1 MSMEPFVVKV
11 GMRKTNRC
19 DAGRGGVSEHGTFC
33 SEGWDEENQQV

>member
-19 DAGRGGVSEHGTFC
+19 GFDLSDEDVSGKCEDIPGVR
-33 SEGWDEENQQV
+33 